1 MIVSRYEPGT
11 TCKAKCTNKY
21 KYIIVPADFTL
32 KCSMKNSSY
41 SWDASLYFEKMK
53 EVCMIHIQ
61 VGTVETSSNTITG
74 SETSSSNTNTGSEMT
89 TSSNTIITGPNNP
102 PGIKS
107 TALTITTGSN
117 EPKSTRKTTSFSN
130 TNTGSETTSS
140 LNTITTGSNEPNG
153 SKECVEP
160 RPFTESSWNCSS
172 EKFEQMYVS
181 FGKISIGLRV
191 FLFLFSE
198 ITKDKNAL
206 LFVMIKVLTQAL

>member
-11 TCKAKCTNKY
+11 TCKAKCTY
-21 KYIIVPADFTL
+21 KYIIVPAYFSI

-41 SWDASLYFEKMK
+41 SWDASLDFEIIKK
-53 EVCMIHIQ
+53 VCMI
-61 VGTVETSSNTITG
+61 ETIISNTL
-74 SETSSSNTNTGSEMT
+74 
-89 TSSNTIITGPNNP
+89 ITGPNSP

-107 TALTITTGSN
+107 TTKTITTGSN

-181 FGKISIGLRV
+181 CGKH
-191 FLFLFSE
+191 F
-198 ITKDKNAL
+198 
-206 LFVMIKVLTQAL
+206 